1 MWFFVSSLPFILLVP
16 IFLLPVPLLSC
27 LCSHPFHP
35 PFSPLLLIHHPT
47 CPEFPPPAFISP
59 LLPLCS
65 LFLPTCFIFYCTC
78 FLSSSLVPVAPLFP
92 SLSLFPSFPFL
103 SREEE
108 GAWFAR
114 IVRSPAGGPGRP
126 QGAMCFTFQSS
137 YLFTSFHFLISVI
150 TVLCQPV
157 INGPTE
163 PRHCYHGYTV
173 SACTCVCSCVYKK
186 EGRNGWSRSSHNG

>member
-16 IFLLPVPLLSC
+16 VFLLPVPLLSC

-92 SLSLFPSFPFL
+92 SLSLSFRPSPSFQ
-103 SREEE
+103 EKKK
-108 GAWFAR
+108 
-114 IVRSPAGGPGRP
+114 GPGLRELLEVLP
-126 QGAMCFTFQSS
+126 VG
-137 YLFTSFHFLISVI
+137 LEDPR
-150 TVLCQPV
+150 VLCVLLFSPHIFLHHFISSSQSLLSS
-157 INGPTE
+157 
-163 PRHCYHGYTV
+163 V
-173 SACTCVCSCVYKK
+173 SP
-186 EGRNGWSRSSHNG
+186 